1 MRELATLVREAQG
14 GDGGAFGEVV
24 RRMQDMAY
32 GAAFARLADH
42 HLAQDAAQEAFIEA
56 FLHLG
61 QLQEPAAFP
70 GWFRQILFRQCFR
83 LTRRRPLRAVP
94 LEDVLELPGSEP
106 TPAQVAEARD
116 LRSAILGALEVL
128 PEHERVVTELFYLGG
143 YSQKEIGEFLE
154 IPITT
159 IKKRLHSARG
169 RLRTRILALV
179 RDTLGYQ
186 LPSRDEQ
193 FATTIC
199 LRGEVAREQSRT
211 ARSEVASAG
220 LPC

>member
-1 MRELATLVREAQG
+1 MREMATLVRAAQD
-14 GDGGAFGEVV
+14 GDAAAFGEVV

-83 LTRRRPLRAVP
+83 LTRRRPMRFVP
-94 LEDVLELPGSEP
+94 LEDVLELPGVEP
-106 TPAQVAEARD
+106 SPAQVAEAHD
-116 LRSAILGALEVL
+116 LRSTLLGALDAL

-143 YSQKEIGEFLE
+143 YSQREIGEFLE

-169 RLRTRILALV
+169 RLRTRILTLV
-179 RDTLGYQ
+179 RDTLGYH
-186 LPSRDEQ
+186 LPSRDDR
-193 FATTIC
+193 FAAAIC
-199 LRGEVAREQSRT
+199 ARGETAREQSRT
-211 ARSEVASAG
+211 SVNETASAG
-220 LPC
+220 LLC